1 VSHAKDDGISYVDA
15 LQAQWE
21 RERGLHI
28 YIRTSE
34 GEQTNKHDDKNR
46 NTW

>member
-21 RERGLHI
+21 RESI
-28 YIRTSE
+28 KTSE